1 MDRNDYH
8 RAAELADKVLRKNNG
23 FLDGLPFEDVRPDGY
38 LPVIQNWVTL
48 RGWRLTEN
56 EDKDRLLPAQAVGQW
71 LRGASLNGSTAVV
84 YLQRERE
91 RINLRYGTT
100 GQTQPGSFAAHLPRC
115 QLERSDWFRPR
126 NFPFNGFL
134 LGTVSA
140 ERLADALAADPGL
153 QNVGVAVIAC
163 PIADRS
169 AETLLQQE
177 EAMLHKLEGCT
188 TFDRVYGS
196 ATRRVVH
203 QPVGH
208 VGEAVTRLNA
218 ELKQLREARSLGLV
232 YTVVKFGAA
241 DEPQY
246 RRVKALLTAAMQA
259 ESGEAFEPLR
269 CFTLN
274 CEGDALAVPTAMLDG
289 EALSLLSLN
298 TVAAAARFCQPP
310 QRSYPGYYLEGAN
323 NEEIFAAAMPTP
335 VQRGDLI
342 IGTAIEGGAPVS
354 LKPREL
360 LSHSFISGSN
370 GSGKTTLVKNL
381 LREDARLGVPF
392 VVLELAKK
400 EYHLLKSEIPALRV
414 YGSGADSMP
423 LRMNP
428 LQPES
433 NVLIEAHV
441 EAVVRSLCA
450 STGTDHPLPECF
462 QAIFRIAYARC
473 GWNYG
478 ELAHDD
484 PSRRWPTF
492 SDVLALVEPYMAR
505 YGKYGPEVRR
515 NVTTALKIRCQHYTI
530 GALGALFDCRSG
542 LTAADLLRT
551 PTVIELAD
559 FSADSIAFLS
569 NLLLFKMQCCISHQE
584 ETHDLRHMIVV
595 EEAHN
600 AFRKSQDSYGLAE
613 QNNLALAKML
623 AEVRAYGAAVV
634 VADQCANLMPD
645 AVLSNSCV
653 KIALSQDS
661 ALDRDVMASAMDL
674 YDRQRRELRAL
685 QPGEAVLSVR
695 GRRDVVHFTVSAPAA
710 GFSAPAPSAACL
722 HCDCAQNCR
731 RDLVAQ
737 LLAQFRPEERQRT
750 AAALEAA
757 PYEGRAIARAM
768 ADLLRKAGVNASPA
782 VKLCLLGLL
791 LQQAHT
797 PDQCA
802 RLIVT
807 TYRKEIIH
815 E

>member
-23 FLDGLPFEDVRPDGY
+23 FLDGLPQESVRPDGY
-38 LPVIQNWVTL
+38 LPVIRNWITL

-56 EDKDRLLPAQAVGQW
+56 EEKDRLLPAQAIGQW
-71 LRGASLNGSTAVV
+71 LRGASLSGNIAVV
-84 YLQRERE
+84 YLQRELE
-91 RINLRYGTT
+91 RINLRFGIT
-100 GQTQPGSFAAHLPRC
+100 GQTQPGSFVAYLPHC
-115 QLERSDWFRPR
+115 QLEETSWFRPR

-140 ERLADALAADPGL
+140 ERLADALASDQSLRDA
-153 QNVGVAVIAC
+153 GVAIIVC
-163 PIADRS
+163 PVADRS

-177 EAMLHKLEGCT
+177 EALLHKLEGCT

-196 ATRRVVH
+196 LTRRVVH
-203 QPVGH
+203 RPVGH

-218 ELKQLREARSLGLV
+218 ELKQLREARGLGLV

-246 RRVKALLTAAMQA
+246 RHVKALLTAAMQA
-259 ESGEAFEPLR
+259 GSGEAFEPLR

-274 CEGDALAVPTAMLDG
+274 MEGNALAVPTAMLDG
-289 EALSLLSLN
+289 KAISLLSLN
-298 TVAAAARFCQPP
+298 TVTAATKFCLPP
-310 QRSYPGYYLEGAN
+310 HSSYPGWHLEGAN

-335 VQRGDLI
+335 VQRGDLV
-342 IGTAIEGGAPVS
+342 IGTTIEGGAPVA
-354 LKPREL
+354 LKPQEL
-360 LSHSFISGSN
+360 LSHGFISGSN

-400 EYHLLKSEIPALRV
+400 EYHLLKSELPELRV

-423 LRMNP
+423 LLLCP
-428 LQPES
+428 LQPEEG
-433 NVLIEAHV
+433 VLIEAHV

-450 STGTDHPLPECF
+450 STGSDHPLPECF
-462 QAIFRIAYARC
+462 QAILRIAYARC
-473 GWNYG
+473 GWQYG
-478 ELAHDD
+478 ELAHED
-484 PSRRWPTF
+484 PRRTWPTF
-492 SDVLALVEPYMAR
+492 SDVLALVDPYMAN
-505 YGKYGPEVRR
+505 KYGPEVRT
-515 NVTTALKIRCQHYTI
+515 NVTTALKIRCQQFTG
-530 GALGALFDCRSG
+530 GALGALFNRRSG

-559 FSADSIAFLS
+559 FGADSIAFLT
-569 NLLLFKMQCCISHQE
+569 NLLLFKMQCYLSHQE
-584 ETHDLRHMIVV
+584 ETHALRHMIVI

-600 AFRKSQDSYGLAE
+600 AFRKSQDACGLSE
-613 QNNLALAKML
+613 QNNLALAKIL
-623 AEVRAYGAAVV
+623 AEVRAYGASLFVV
-634 VADQCANLMPD
+634 DQCANLMPD

-661 ALDRDVMASAMDL
+661 ALDRSVMAAAMDL

-695 GRRDVVHFTVSAPAA
+695 GRRDVLHFTVSAPTA

-722 HCDCAQNCR
+722 HCGCALNCR
-731 RDLVAQ
+731 RELVAQ
-737 LLAQFRPEERQRT
+737 LLAQFSPAELQRT
-750 AAALEAA
+750 TADLQAH
-757 PYEGRAIARAM
+757 PYEGRAIARSM
-768 ADLLRKAGVNASPA
+768 EDLLRKAGVNASPA

-791 LQQAHT
+791 LQQTRT
-797 PDQCA
+797 PDQRA

-807 TYRKEIIH
+807 TYRKEIIP
-815 E
+815 

>member
-38 LPVIQNWVTL
+38 LPVNQIWGTL
-48 RGWRLTEN
+48 RGWRLTEI
-56 EDKDRLLPAQAVGQW
+56 EDKDRLLPAQAMAQW
-71 LRGASLNGSTAVV
+71 LRGASLSGCTAVM
-84 YLQRERE
+84 YLQRELE
-91 RINLRYGTT
+91 RINLRFGTT

-115 QLERSDWFRPR
+115 QLEETSWFRPR

-134 LGTVSA
+134 LGTISA
-140 ERLADALAADPGL
+140 ERLADALASDQSLRNA
-153 QNVGVAVIAC
+153 GVAVIAC
-163 PIADRS
+163 PISDRS

-177 EAMLHKLEGCT
+177 EALLHKLEGCT
-188 TFDRVYGS
+188 TYDRVYGS

-203 QPVGH
+203 LPVGH
-208 VGEAVTRLNA
+208 VGEVVTRLNA
-218 ELKQLREARSLGLV
+218 ELKQLREAHGLGLV

-246 RRVKALLTAAMQA
+246 RRVKALLTAAMQTG
-259 ESGEAFEPLR
+259 SGEAFEPLR

-274 CEGDALAVPTAMLDG
+274 MEGDTLAVPSAMLDG
-289 EALSLLSLN
+289 KAISLLSLN
-298 TVAAAARFCQPP
+298 TVSAAAQFCQPP
-310 QRSYPGYYLEGAN
+310 HRSYPGYYLEGAN

-462 QAIFRIAYARC
+462 QAIFHIAYARC

-484 PSRRWPTF
+484 HSRRWPTF

-722 HCDCAQNCR
+722 HCGCAQNCR

-768 ADLLRKAGVNASPA
+768 EDLLRKAGVNASPA

>member
-381 LREDARLGVPF
+381 LWEDARLGVPF

-484 PSRRWPTF
+484 HSRRWPTF

-722 HCDCAQNCR
+722 HCGCAQNCR

-768 ADLLRKAGVNASPA
+768 EDLLRKAGVNASPA

>member
-8 RAAELADKVLRKNNG
+8 RAADLADKVLRKNNG
-23 FLDGLPFEDVRPDGY
+23 FLDGLPQEDVRPDGY
-38 LPVIQNWVTL
+38 LPDIRNWVTL

-56 EDKDRLLPAQAVGQW
+56 EEKDRLLPAQAMAQW
-71 LRGASLNGSTAVV
+71 LRGASLSGSTAVM
-84 YLQRERE
+84 YLQRKLE
-91 RINLRYGTT
+91 RINLRFGTT

-115 QLERSDWFRPR
+115 QLEETSWFRPR

-134 LGTVSA
+134 LGTISA
-140 ERLADALAADPGL
+140 ERLADALASDKILYNA
-153 QNVGVAVIAC
+153 GVAVIAC
-163 PIADRS
+163 PVADHS

-177 EAMLHKLEGCT
+177 ETLLHNLEGCT

-203 QPVGH
+203 LPVGH

-218 ELKQLREARSLGLV
+218 ELKHLREARGLGLV

-246 RRVKALLTAAMQA
+246 RRVKALLTAAMQTD
-259 ESGEAFEPLR
+259 SGEAFEPLR

-274 CEGDALAVPTAMLDG
+274 TQGDALAVPTAMLDSK
-289 EALSLLSLN
+289 AISLLSLN
-298 TVAAAARFCQPP
+298 TVTAAAQFCQPP
-310 QRSYPGYYLEGAN
+310 HRSYPGYYLEGAN

-335 VQRGDLI
+335 VQRGDLV
-342 IGTAIEGGAPVS
+342 IGTAIEGGATVA

-360 LSHSFISGSN
+360 LSHGFISGSN

-400 EYHLLKSEIPALRV
+400 EYHLLKSELPALRV
-414 YGSGADSMP
+414 YGSGADAMP

-428 LQPES
+428 LQPEEG
-433 NVLIEAHV
+433 VLIEAHV

-473 GWNYG
+473 GWQYG
-478 ELAHDD
+478 ELAHED
-484 PSRRWPTF
+484 PRRTWPTF
-492 SDVLALVEPYMAR
+492 SDVLALVDPYMAK

-515 NVTTALKIRCQHYTI
+515 NVTTALKIRCQLYTC
-530 GALGALFDCRSG
+530 GALGALFNRRRG
-542 LTAADLLRT
+542 LTAADLLHT

-559 FSADSIAFLS
+559 FGADSISFLA
-569 NLLLFKMQCCISHQE
+569 NLLLFKMQCYLAHQE
-584 ETHDLRHMIVV
+584 ETSALKHMLVV

-600 AFRKSQDSYGLAE
+600 AFRKVQNSFGIAE

-634 VADQCANLMPD
+634 VVDQCANLMPD

-661 ALDRDVMASAMDL
+661 ALDRNVMASAMDL
-674 YDRQRRELRAL
+674 YDRQCRELRAL

-695 GRRDVVHFTVSAPAA
+695 GRRDAVHFTVSAPAA

-722 HCDCAQNCR
+722 HCGCAQNCR
-731 RDLVAQ
+731 RELVAQ
-737 LLAQFRPEERQRT
+737 LLAQFPPLELQRT
-750 AAALEAA
+750 AVAMQDN
-757 PYEGRAIARAM
+757 PYEGHAIARSM
-768 ADLLRKAGVNASPA
+768 EDLLHKAGVSASPA

-797 PDQCA
+797 PDQRA

-807 TYRKEIIH
+807 TYRKEIIP
-815 E
+815 

>member
-274 CEGDALAVPTAMLDG
+274 CEGDALAVPTVMLDG

-722 HCDCAQNCR
+722 HCGCAQNCR

-768 ADLLRKAGVNASPA
+768 EDLLRKAGVNASPA

>member
-8 RAAELADKVLRKNNG
+8 RAADLADKVLRKNNG
-23 FLDGLPFEDVRPDGY
+23 FLDGLPQEDVRPDGY
-38 LPVIQNWVTL
+38 LPDIRNWVTL

-56 EDKDRLLPAQAVGQW
+56 EEKDRLLPAQAMAQW
-71 LRGASLNGSTAVV
+71 LRGASLSGSTAVM
-84 YLQRERE
+84 YLQRELE
-91 RINLRYGTT
+91 RINLRFGTT

-115 QLERSDWFRPR
+115 QLEETSWFRPR

-134 LGTVSA
+134 LGTISA
-140 ERLADALAADPGL
+140 ERLADALASDKILYNA
-153 QNVGVAVIAC
+153 GVAVIAC
-163 PIADRS
+163 PVADRS

-177 EAMLHKLEGCT
+177 ETLLHNLEGCT

-203 QPVGH
+203 LPVGH
-208 VGEAVTRLNA
+208 VGEAVTRLNT
-218 ELKQLREARSLGLV
+218 ELKHLREARGLGLV

-246 RRVKALLTAAMQA
+246 RRVKALLTATMQT

-274 CEGDALAVPTAMLDG
+274 TQGDALAVPTAMLDG
-289 EALSLLSLN
+289 KTISLLSLN
-298 TVAAAARFCQPP
+298 TVSAAAQFCQPP
-310 QRSYPGYYLEGAN
+310 HRSYPGYYLEGAN

-335 VQRGDLI
+335 VQRGDLV
-342 IGTAIEGGAPVS
+342 IGTAIEGGAPVA

-360 LSHSFISGSN
+360 LSHGFISGSN

-400 EYHLLKSEIPALRV
+400 EYHLLKSELPALRV
-414 YGSGADSMP
+414 YGSGADAMP

-428 LQPES
+428 LQPEEG
-433 NVLIEAHV
+433 VLIEAHV

-473 GWNYG
+473 GWQYG
-478 ELAHDD
+478 ELAHED
-484 PSRRWPTF
+484 PRRTWPTF
-492 SDVLALVEPYMAR
+492 SDVLALVDPYMAK

-515 NVTTALKIRCQHYTI
+515 NVTTALKIRCQLYTC
-530 GALGALFDCRSG
+530 GALGALFNRRRG
-542 LTAADLLRT
+542 LTAADLLHT

-559 FSADSIAFLS
+559 FGADSISFLA
-569 NLLLFKMQCCISHQE
+569 NLLLFKMQCYLAHQE
-584 ETHDLRHMIVV
+584 ETSALKHMLVV

-600 AFRKSQDSYGLAE
+600 AFRKVQNSFGIAE

-623 AEVRAYGAAVV
+623 AEVRAYGEAVV
-634 VADQCANLMPD
+634 VVDQCANLMPD

-661 ALDRDVMASAMDL
+661 ALDRNVMASAMDL
-674 YDRQRRELRAL
+674 YDRQCRELRAL

-695 GRRDVVHFTVSAPAA
+695 GRRDAVHFTVSAPAA

-722 HCDCAQNCR
+722 HCGCAQNCR
-731 RDLVAQ
+731 RELVAQ
-737 LLAQFRPEERQRT
+737 LLAQFPPLELQRT
-750 AAALEAA
+750 AVAMQDH
-757 PYEGRAIARAM
+757 PYEGRAIARSM
-768 ADLLRKAGVNASPA
+768 EDLLHKAGVSASPA

-791 LQQAHT
+791 LQKTHT
-797 PDQCA
+797 PDQRA
-802 RLIVT
+802 RLIAT
-807 TYRKEIIH
+807 TYRKEIIP
-815 E
+815 

>member
-381 LREDARLGVPF
+381 LWEDARLGVPF

-722 HCDCAQNCR
+722 HCGCAQNCR

-768 ADLLRKAGVNASPA
+768 EDLLRKAGVNASPA